1 MDGFLGFRVFEW
13 SGGVTDERRGE
24 AGFVMMWKVGLRLVC
39 CSTSGRDVCKFYFS
53 GRWVPSFI
61 IRKCAWG
68 NWKAVF
74 ESDRHDGLNLT
85 PFIRVSLGR
94 KVSQPQP
101 PVESLVLS

>member
-24 AGFVMMWKVGLRLVC
+24 AGLVMMWKVGLRLVC

-53 GRWVPSFI
+53 GRWVPAFI

-74 ESDRHDGLNLT
+74 ESDRHAFRQKKIN
-85 PFIRVSLGR
+85 F
-94 KVSQPQP
+94 
-101 PVESLVLS
+101 VLFFFFFFKMFLF